1 MFANGKGKWQP
12 ANFENIPLIAFD
24 SSNME
29 TPEPAELDLSLQS
42 LISRKDKKRPWL
54 CNFPFNFLNMVRYCC
69 CPPREMT
76 SRRVVFPCN
85 DAASR
90 YPPNVVRNQK
100 HSAIFF
106 LPAVLIEQFRFFL
119 NLFFLIMA
127 LSQFLPQLRIGYLST
142 YWGPLCFVLTITIC
156 REAYDD
162 FKRYIRDKEINS
174 ALYEVVT
181 PVGSKIFKSSSIQVG
196 DILKIHKNQRVP
208 ADAIL
213 LHTSDKVGT
222 CFVRTDQLDGETDW
236 KLKISCPLTQ
246 QVENELALFDMQ
258 IEIFAEK
265 PQKNIHVFFGTLRS
279 ADQHGGQ
286 EEALNVDNILWRDTV
301 LAAGSAVCAVVY
313 TGCETRAALNT
324 SQPRSKVGLFD
335 REVNNL
341 TKILFVLA
349 FLLALVMVGLKG
361 FTGIWP
367 VTFFRFL
374 LLFSYV
380 IPLSLRVNLDMA
392 KIVYSWLISE
402 DKEIPGTVVRSST
415 IPEEL
420 GRIQYLLCDKTGTL
434 TQNNMIFKKLHLGTV
449 MFNQETFDE
458 ISSQL
463 RHGFDPKSEVTSTQS
478 LAVKV
483 RLALEA
489 LVLCNNVTPAQDEGS
504 ETGDSQRTTTYQASS
519 PDEVALVSWACDVG
533 LELLYRDLNTIII
546 KDPFNRDHSYNILQI
561 FPFTSERKRMGI
573 IVQKVGTDEITFF
586 VKGADVVLQPM
597 VSYNDWL
604 EEECANLAREGLRT
618 LVVAKKMLTVQQ
630 YEAFSTSYNK
640 AKLSLYDRQRKV
652 NEVVSTLENDLQLLC
667 LTGVEDQL
675 QVDVRIT
682 LELLKNAG
690 VKVWMLTGD
699 KVETAFCIAKSS
711 GLISRSHNVFQCPTV
726 HTPREALQELE
737 KLRACSSSLLV
748 ISSASLEFYLA
759 YLPEE
764 FINTSSACAAVVC
777 CRCSPE
783 QKAEV
788 VRALKKYNGR
798 KLVAAVGDGGNDVSM
813 IQAADVG
820 IGIVGKEGRHASLA
834 ADFSITQFSSLAR
847 LLLWHGR
854 LCYRRSCS
862 LSQFVI
868 HRGLIVSTMQA
879 VFSCI
884 FYFASVSL
892 YPGMLMVLYST
903 IYTMF
908 PVFSLVMDRD
918 AKEKVVLTF
927 PDLYKD
933 LVKGRSLSLK
943 TFLIWF
949 LISMYQGAVIMYG
962 GIFLFES
969 DFIHIVSI
977 SFTSLV
983 ITELIMVALTIHTW
997 HWSMVAAEGL
1007 SLSIYVLSLL
1017 FLPNVFDL
1025 KYVRTWSF
1033 MWKTLV
1039 LTTITQLTTAGNS
1052 PVIFQ
1057 CFVPLTLSCE
1067 HGYYPCV
1074 TVENFVR

>member
-1 MFANGKGKWQP
+1 MHANGK
-12 ANFENIPLIAFD
+12 
-24 SSNME
+24 
-29 TPEPAELDLSLQS
+29 
-42 LISRKDKKRPWL
+42 
-54 CNFPFNFLNMVRYCC
+54 VRYGLRIVLFRHCCLLSFFSLPTLC
-69 CPPREMT
+69 CPPKEMT
-76 SRRVVFPCN
+76 SRRVAIASKD
-85 DAASR
+85 DARR
-90 YPPNVVRNQK
+90 YPPNLVRNQK
-100 HSAIFF
+100 HSAVFF
-106 LPAVLIEQFRFFL
+106 LPAVLVEQFRFFL

-162 FKRYIRDKEINS
+162 FKRYVRDKELNS
-174 ALYEVVT
+174 MLYELVT
-181 PVGSKIFKSSSIQVG
+181 PAGSKMTKSSSIQVG
-196 DILKIHKNQRVP
+196 DVLKIHKDQRIP
-208 ADAIL
+208 ADAVL
-213 LHTSDKVGT
+213 LHTSDKVGA

-236 KLKISCPLTQ
+236 KLKIACPLAQ
-246 QVENELALFDMQ
+246 QVENELALFDMNM
-258 IEIFAEK
+258 EIFAEK
-265 PQKNIHVFFGTLRS
+265 PQKNIHVFFGTLKTT
-279 ADQHGGQ
+279 DQYGQQ

-349 FLLALVMVGLKG
+349 FLLALLMVGLKG
-361 FTGIWP
+361 FVGVWP

-392 KIVYSWLISE
+392 KVVYAWMISK

-458 ISSQL
+458 ISSLL
-463 RHGFDPKSEVTSTQS
+463 RLAFSSDLEAPSTQS
-478 LAVKV
+478 LTFK
-483 RLALEA
+483 ALEA
-489 LVLCNNVTPAQDEGS
+489 LVLCNNVTPVQDEDN
-504 ETGDSQRTTTYQASS
+504 EADDTQRSYQASS
-519 PDEVALVSWACDVG
+519 PDEVALVSWACDMG
-533 LELLYRDLNTIII
+533 LKLLFRDLNTIII
-546 KDPFNRDHSYNILQI
+546 KDPLNREQSYKILQT

-573 IVQKVGTDEITFF
+573 IVQKEGTDEITFYI
-586 VKGADVVLQPM
+586 KGADVVLQPI

-618 LVVAKKMLTVQQ
+618 LVVAKKALTVQQ
-630 YEAFSTSYNK
+630 YKAFSASYDK
-640 AKLSLYDRQRKV
+640 AKLSLYDRQTKV
-652 NEVVSTLENDLQLLC
+652 NEAVSILERDLQLLC

-675 QVDVRIT
+675 QVDVGIT

-690 VKVWMLTGD
+690 VKAWMLTGD

-711 GLISRSHNVFQCPTV
+711 GLISRGQNVFRCPTV

-737 KLRACSSSLLV
+737 KLRSCSSSLLV

-764 FINTSSACAAVVC
+764 FINASSACTSVVC

-788 VRALKKYNGR
+788 VRTLKKYNGG
-798 KLVAAVGDGGNDVSM
+798 KLVAAIGDGGNDVSM

-868 HRGLIVSTMQA
+868 HRGLIISTMQA

-903 IYTMF
+903 VYTMF

-997 HWSMVAAEGL
+997 HWSMVAAEFL
-1007 SLSIYVLSLL
+1007 SVCIYVLSLL
-1017 FLPNVFDL
+1017 FLPNVFDI

-1033 MWKTLV
+1033 IWKTLV
-1039 LTTITQLTTAGNS
+1039 LTTISCL
-1052 PVIFQ
+1052 
-1057 CFVPLTLSCE
+1057 PLVLLKLVRLMFAPPNYAKLS
-1067 HGYYPCV
+1067 
-1074 TVENFVR
+1074 